1 MSSVEHE
8 LLREIAQKLDLLIG
22 FAATVGRD
30 TDAQIDVLTA
40 LGYGPAFIG
49 PVVGLR
55 PNAVSVRVS
64 RRNKSGASGS
74 RKKKPL

>member
-49 PVVGLR
+49 PVVGTQTECGLSPR
-55 PNAVSVRVS
+55 FPSQQK
-64 RRNKSGASGS
+64 RR
-74 RKKKPL
+74 